1 MQDRDT
7 ASQAAAPGVTGRA
20 ANNNTV
26 LSLNPSCHVTVS
38 TRQRPVPRKKP
49 ASALSEA
56 KAVAAEG
63 AQNL

>member
-26 LSLNPSCHVTVS
+26 LSIPHVMSLLNETT
-38 TRQRPVPRKKP
+38 TR
-49 ASALSEA
+49 
-56 KAVAAEG
+56 AA
-63 AQNL
+63 